1 VKFSEHWLRTLAD
14 PPISGDAL
22 ADALT
27 MAGIEVE
34 GRVPVAPP
42 FSGVV
47 VGKVLTVERH
57 PNADRLTV
65 CGVDVGQDAP
75 VSVVCGAPNV
85 APGVVAPF
93 ARVGAVL
100 PGDLT
105 IRQAAMRGVESLG
118 CSARPASRFV
128 RRCVGAVGALLDPD
142 APIGVDLRRVLD
154 LRRRGARGQAG
165 RRTR

>member
-14 PPISGDAL
+14 PPIGGGAL

-27 MAGIEVE
+27 MAGFEVE

-47 VGKVLTVERH
+47 VGKVLAVDRH

-65 CGVDVGQDAP
+65 CRVDIGQGAQL
-75 VSVVCGAPNV
+75 SVVCGAPNV

-100 PGDLT
+100 PGGLT
-105 IRQAAMRGVESLG
+105 IRQAAMRGVDS
-118 CSARPASRFV
+118 
-128 RRCVGAVGALLDPD
+128 
-142 APIGVDLRRVLD
+142 
-154 LRRRGARGQAG
+154 
-165 RRTR
+165 